1 MTLQRRRFVSWPTSR
16 TLSSGC
22 GRARELVRHH
32 QRNSQWRRDCPPP
45 APPWW
50 WTAGRRGRG
59 LPTPRT
65 EEDGD
70 PGAGPSTNTSKMVET
85 TGRDPAD
92 NEVPAC
98 RLETARRRPWREA
111 EQSALLE
118 EVEGPGSTMPAW
130 RPGQVCRLC
139 TSPSP
144 HPAWWT
150 VTVWPRLMEI
160 TTGKHRKYLHL
171 YWLPEPGVVLII

>member
-50 WTAGRRGRG
+50 WTARRRRRG

-65 EEDGD
+65 ADVD
-70 PGAGPSTNTSKMVET
+70 PGAGLSTSRTNEI
-85 TGRDPAD
+85 TGRDLAD

-98 RLETARRRPWREA
+98 RLETARRRRWRQSEEA
-111 EQSALLE
+111 GLEE
-118 EVEGPGSTMPAW
+118 EVEELATMPAW
-130 RPGQVCRLC
+130 RLGPACRLC

-144 HPAWWT
+144 PPAWWT
-150 VTVWPRLMEI
+150 MTVLAPLMEI
-160 TTGKHRKYLHL
+160 ITEKPRKYR
-171 YWLPEPGVVLII
+171 V

>member
-32 QRNSQWRRDCPPP
+32 QRNSQWRRDSPPP

-50 WTAGRRGRG
+50 WTAGRRVRG
-59 LPTPRT
+59 LPTPLT
-65 EEDGD
+65 AGGD
-70 PGAGPSTNTSKMVET
+70 PGAGLSTSKTNET

-92 NEVPAC
+92 NEVPVC
-98 RLETARRRPWREA
+98 PLETVRRRQWRQG
-111 EQSALLE
+111 EQSGQE
-118 EVEGPGSTMPAW
+118 VEEEGEVEGLSTTPAW
-130 RPGQVCRLC
+130 RLGPACRPC

-144 HPAWWT
+144 PPAWSTRTTWA
-150 VTVWPRLMEI
+150 PLMEI
-160 TTGKHRKYLHL
+160 IRGKHRK
-171 YWLPEPGVVLII
+171 